1 MGHLPIWDAKLA
13 NEGPRR
19 WTIATPIHTGCNQ
32 LFWKLCRSRKLKR
45 LLNSGLGRFT
55 RGVPL
60 DGQTCHDTNVCC
72 MILPICRRQQEL
84 QWRRPYCFH
93 NMTIIFHYSMTRNK
107 RVSKSNFRKGHVIL
121 VAKHHQRPDL
131 FLRIVAC
138 SEVALGV
145 TRRHRSHMSYGQ
157 YSWLITIKNGASHP
171 MVHRDL

>member
-1 MGHLPIWDAKLA
+1 MRSLRTKDRDAEQLPHRSTLAATSCSESCAGVGNSSGSSILGLDASQGASLWMAKLA
-13 NEGPRR
+13 TTQMCVV
-19 WTIATPIHTGCNQ
+19 W
-32 LFWKLCRSRKLKR
+32 F
-45 LLNSGLGRFT
+45 
-55 RGVPL
+55 
-60 DGQTCHDTNVCC
+60 
-72 MILPICRRQQEL
+72 CRRQQEL